1 VLGRIGGAAI
11 VVALAALA
19 FAATL
24 ALTGQAR
31 AAGSDT
37 IQIKMP
43 GQASFTSG
51 STRPLLDTDGLGPGG
66 SVTGSMLVRDNSG
79 ESLGSDSV
87 YLTMINVRPSDG
99 CTAGGSGCAGSGWAL
114 SDALRFQV
122 DVSDPETGVA
132 IRHSAETVASLQRGV
147 LLGSR
152 LSDGDVVEVRLTASL
167 PFRSTGNAVQYGGLG
182 FNLRLDLI
190 SVAGESGSTGNNG
203 GSGDGHPGTPAPG
216 DGGLVIGGDQS
227 DLATTGTPVRPIVG
241 TAAVLLVLGL
251 LLMIGARTTRRNVSQ
266 S

>member
-51 STRPLLDTDGLGPGG
+51 LIRPLLDTDGLGPGG

-99 CTAGGSGCAGSGWAL
+99 CTAGGSGCAGSGSAL

-190 SVAGESGSTGNNG
+190 SVAGESGSIGADG
-203 GSGDGHPGTPAPG
+203 GGDGHPGAPALG